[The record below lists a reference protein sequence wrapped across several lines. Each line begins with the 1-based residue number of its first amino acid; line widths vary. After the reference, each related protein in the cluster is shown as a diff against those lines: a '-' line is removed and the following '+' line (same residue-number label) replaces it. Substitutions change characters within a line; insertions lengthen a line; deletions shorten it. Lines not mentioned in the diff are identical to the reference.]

1 MLCNFW
7 ELQRRNV
14 IPTPSANVLPA
25 GRRAPLRTGAASA
38 GAAEMC
44 RRDRD
49 KAEHHARALKAKRHK
64 QDGFDQPHHAFEAV
78 HVERFL
84 DQQAAFD
91 ADAAEMCIRDRSYLG
106 LLGMGAV
113 SAACGLLPPVF
124 AGWMAFAALCI
135 CLGAAGNVHAIPL
148 TAYIQETVEA
158 EKMGRA
164 FSVLTLISSV
174 TMPVGLLLSSPIAE
188 QVGVHTWFLLSG
200 SAIVLMTGA
209 VILWQRM
216 RCRKGGEALDP
227 EI

>member
-1 MLCNFW
+1 MLKV
-7 ELQRRNV
+7 RRK
-14 IPTPSANVLPA
+14 I
-25 GRRAPLRTGAASA
+25 RT
-38 GAAEMC
+38 
-44 RRDRD
+44 
-49 KAEHHARALKAKRHK
+49 
-64 QDGFDQPHHAFEAV
+64 
-78 HVERFL
+78 
-84 DQQAAFD
+84 
-91 ADAAEMCIRDRSYLG
+91 SYLG

-135 CLGAAGNVHAIPL
+135 CLGASGNVHAIPL
-148 TAYIQETVEA
+148 TAHIQETVEA

-200 SAIVLMTGA
+200 IAIVLMTGA